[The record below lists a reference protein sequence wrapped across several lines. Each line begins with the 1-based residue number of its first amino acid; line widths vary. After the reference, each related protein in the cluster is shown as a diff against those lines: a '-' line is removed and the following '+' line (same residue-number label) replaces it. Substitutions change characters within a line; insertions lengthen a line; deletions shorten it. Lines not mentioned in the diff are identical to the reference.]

1 MKGRTGQPHGDEG
14 LGIRGKVPSTI
25 LIPGKLPKRLSGFSC
40 ISAQEA
46 GKMRML
52 YFNTI
57 PRLPSEVPDS
67 SQIIRMEK
75 SVMFRRVLSSARTI
89 VPSAL

>member
-1 MKGRTGQPHGDEG
+1 MNGMTGQPHGEDG

-25 LIPGKLPKRLSGFSC
+25 LIPGKLPNRLSGFSC
-40 ISAQEA
+40 ISSHEA

-57 PRLPSEVPDS
+57 PRLPSEALDS
-67 SQIIRMEK
+67 SQIIRTEK